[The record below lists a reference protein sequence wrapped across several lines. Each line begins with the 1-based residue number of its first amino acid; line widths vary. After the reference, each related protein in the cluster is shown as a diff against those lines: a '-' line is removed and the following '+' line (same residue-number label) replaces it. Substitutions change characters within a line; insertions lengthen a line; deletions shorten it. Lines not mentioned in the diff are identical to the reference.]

1 MNRKNGVFTDLS
13 LKWLKNWFNFDKGTE
28 YISQWQNILASLAR
42 LSWKELATLQITY
55 RARIFKL
62 LRSPRIDSQEPIPP
76 GCVDWRAGMTN
87 LFGYSYSV
95 PIDCLKIPA
104 LNSSSKHLTYQRS
117 RNYIFFSIFT
127 ALNHGTIFTGYKR
140 YVVRYYEINQRL
152 ITKDYTTYRHFI
164 LMKARPMQC
173 MHTVRCM

>member
-1 MNRKNGVFTDLS
+1 
-13 LKWLKNWFNFDKGTE
+13 
-28 YISQWQNILASLAR
+28 
-42 LSWKELATLQITY
+42 
-55 RARIFKL
+55 
-62 LRSPRIDSQEPIPP
+62 
-76 GCVDWRAGMTN
+76 MTN

-152 ITKDYTTYRHFI
+152 ITKDYSTYRHFI

-173 MHTVRCM
+173 MHSTVHVGMYDLQYVRCTSVHYCTAIPVKRIGNYCKLNKKHFCFP